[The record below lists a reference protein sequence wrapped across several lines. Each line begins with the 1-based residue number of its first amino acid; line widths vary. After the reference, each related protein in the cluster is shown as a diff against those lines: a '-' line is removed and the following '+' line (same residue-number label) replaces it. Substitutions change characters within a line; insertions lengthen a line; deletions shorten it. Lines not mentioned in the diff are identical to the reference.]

1 MNDMA
6 AHYTPDPEIGLFG
19 GRWAYDPATHVL
31 RWVQERQPAPMPAEP
46 VLPLCKWCSEPF
58 DRAPFHY
65 CSDECYKAGRNAC
78 KRRSITKRGRAKGKC
93 QDCGGATSATD
104 KTRCKPC
111 ALSYRSDGKWV
122 GPQRATE
129 AA

>member
-1 MNDMA
+1 
-6 AHYTPDPEIGLFG
+6 
-19 GRWAYDPATHVL
+19 
-31 RWVQERQPAPMPAEP
+31 MPAEP

-65 CSDECYKAGRNAC
+65 CSDECYKASRSAC

-93 QDCGGATSATD
+93 QDCGDATSAVN